1 MDCLRNTL
9 CYPVSQNPKK
19 GITYTWILI
28 MILVT
33 ALFLAACFMASQLH
47 KGLASDQSAGF
58 SGVWCSL
65 VAIGGLPMPPL
76 TYLSLSSIHI
86 VIIFLASFMWHKNLT
101 LTLGMHHN
109 VCVVSI
115 GGTVIMRKYQSALAI
130 GIFLGIIV
138 VMNFQML
145 ILFAIALSHQ
155 NQSDAYSSEVSQ
167 GKLRFIWIICCRVN
181 PFYRLF

>member
-33 ALFLAACFMASQLH
+33 ALFFAACFMASQLH
-47 KGLASDQSAGF
+47 NGLASDQSAGF

-65 VAIGGLPMPPL
+65 VAIG
-76 TYLSLSSIHI
+76 
-86 VIIFLASFMWHKNLT
+86 
-101 LTLGMHHN
+101 
-109 VCVVSI
+109 VSI

-130 GIFLGIIV
+130 GVFLGIIV

-155 NQSDAYSSEVSQ
+155 NQSDEYSSEVSQ
-167 GKLRFIWIICCRVN
+167 DSRGSQQAVAGISFLMCFVYGVFASMLAIFRSDIIRSEN
-181 PFYRLF
+181 YANEEHGRMSFNRI